1 MAVYPRL
8 IISDNNSDEVTKIET
23 DLVPLSSGGIRIIIE
38 GVFLIVLTT
47 IWTVSELNLTIF
59 SSWGLPKDD

>member
-8 IISDNNSDEVTKIET
+8 IILDNNSDEVTKIET

-47 IWTVSELNLTIF
+47 IWTVSELDLTIF